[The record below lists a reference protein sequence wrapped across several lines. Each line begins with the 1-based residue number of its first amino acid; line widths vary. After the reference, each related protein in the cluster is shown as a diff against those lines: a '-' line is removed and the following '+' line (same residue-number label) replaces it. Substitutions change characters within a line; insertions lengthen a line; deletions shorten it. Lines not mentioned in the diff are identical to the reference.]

1 MIARHILFYLTIFL
15 SNIIQGITGFAG
27 TLLAMPFSLR
37 LVGADI
43 AVPVLNSLGF
53 VSGLYVFLGNR
64 DKVVWGEIKK
74 VVAIMIPF
82 MFLGVLIR
90 ERLMEQERTLYLILG
105 VLVMVMAIRGL
116 RDAFIR
122 KDDPDKKKLSP
133 AVMNVI
139 LILSGIIHGMFV
151 SGGSLL
157 VIYMA
162 ERLDEKG
169 SFRSTL
175 SAVWV
180 ILNGILLITQIFSGD
195 ITREV
200 AINQLIALPVLFLA
214 MFIGSILFKKM
225 EQWTFLII
233 TYILLIISG
242 VSLFIK

>member
-162 ERLDEKG
+162 ERLDEKS

-225 EQWTFLII
+225 EQRTFLII

>member
-1 MIARHILFYLTIFL
+1 MLNHILFYLTIFL

-43 AVPVLNSLGF
+43 AVPLLNFLGF
-53 VSGLYVFLGNR
+53 VSGLYVFLPNR

-74 VVAIMIPF
+74 VVTIMIPF

-90 ERLMEQERTLYLILG
+90 ERLMEQQRILYLILG
-105 VLVMVMAIRGL
+105 VLVIFMAVRGL
-116 RDAFIR
+116 RDSFLKR
-122 KDDPDKKKLSP
+122 DEKDKKPLSDP
-133 AVMNVI
+133 VMNLI

-162 ERLDEKG
+162 ERLDDKTA
-169 SFRSTL
+169 FRSTL

-180 ILNGILLITQIFSGD
+180 ILNGILLVTQIFSGD
-195 ITREV
+195 ITGEV
-200 AINQLIALPVLFLA
+200 AMNQLIALPVLFLA
-214 MFIGSILFKKM
+214 MYIGSVLFKRM
-225 EQWTFLII
+225 EQRTFLII

-242 VSLFIK
+242 ISLFIK

>member
-1 MIARHILFYLTIFL
+1 MLNHILFYLTIFL

-43 AVPVLNSLGF
+43 AVPVLNFLGF
-53 VSGLYVFLGNR
+53 VSGLYVFLPNR

-74 VVAIMIPF
+74 VVTIMIPF

-90 ERLMEQERTLYLILG
+90 ERLMEQQRILYLILG
-105 VLVMVMAIRGL
+105 VLVIFMAIRGL
-116 RDAFIR
+116 RDSFLKR
-122 KDDPDKKKLSP
+122 DEKDKTPLSDP
-133 AVMNVI
+133 VMNLI

-162 ERLDEKG
+162 ERLDDKTA
-169 SFRSTL
+169 FRSTL

-180 ILNGILLITQIFSGD
+180 ILNGILLVTQIFSGD
-195 ITREV
+195 ITGEV
-200 AINQLIALPVLFLA
+200 AMNELIALPVLFLA
-214 MFIGSILFKKM
+214 MYIGSVLFKRM
-225 EQWTFLII
+225 EQRTFLII

-242 VSLFIK
+242 ISLFIK

>member
-1 MIARHILFYLTIFL
+1 MLNHILFYLTIFL

-43 AVPVLNSLGF
+43 AVPVLNFLGF
-53 VSGLYVFLGNR
+53 VSGLYVFLPNR

-74 VVAIMIPF
+74 VVTIMIPF

-90 ERLMEQERTLYLILG
+90 ERLMEQQRILYLILG
-105 VLVMVMAIRGL
+105 VLVIFMAIRGL
-116 RDAFIR
+116 RDSFLKR
-122 KDDPDKKKLSP
+122 DEKDKKPLSDP
-133 AVMNVI
+133 VMNLI

-162 ERLDEKG
+162 ERLDDKTA
-169 SFRSTL
+169 FRSTL

-180 ILNGILLITQIFSGD
+180 ILNGILLVTQIFSGD
-195 ITREV
+195 ITGEV
-200 AINQLIALPVLFLA
+200 AMNELIALPVLFLA
-214 MFIGSILFKKM
+214 MYIGSVLFKRM
-225 EQWTFLII
+225 EQRTFLII

-242 VSLFIK
+242 ISLFIK

>member
-1 MIARHILFYLTIFL
+1 MLNHILFYLTIFL

-43 AVPVLNSLGF
+43 AVPVLNFLGF
-53 VSGLYVFLGNR
+53 VSGLYVFLPNR

-74 VVAIMIPF
+74 VVTIMIPF

-90 ERLMEQERTLYLILG
+90 ERLMEQQRILYLILG
-105 VLVMVMAIRGL
+105 VLVIFMAIRGL
-116 RDAFIR
+116 RDSFLKR
-122 KDDPDKKKLSP
+122 DEKDKKPLSDP
-133 AVMNVI
+133 VMNLI

-162 ERLDEKG
+162 ERLDDKTA
-169 SFRSTL
+169 FRSTL

-180 ILNGILLITQIFSGD
+180 ILNGILLVTQIFSGD
-195 ITREV
+195 ITGEV
-200 AINQLIALPVLFLA
+200 AMNQLIALPVLFLA
-214 MFIGSILFKKM
+214 MYIGSVLFKRM
-225 EQWTFLII
+225 EQRTFLII

-242 VSLFIK
+242 ISLFIK

>member
-1 MIARHILFYLTIFL
+1 MLNHILFYLTIFL

-43 AVPVLNSLGF
+43 AVPVLNFLGF
-53 VSGLYVFLGNR
+53 VSGLYVFLPNR
-64 DKVVWGEIKK
+64 DKVVWGEIKR
-74 VVAIMIPF
+74 VVTIMIPF

-90 ERLMEQERTLYLILG
+90 ERLMEQQRILYLILG
-105 VLVMVMAIRGL
+105 VLVIFMAIRGL
-116 RDAFIR
+116 RDSFLKR
-122 KDDPDKKKLSP
+122 DEKDKKPLSDP
-133 AVMNVI
+133 VMNLI

-162 ERLDEKG
+162 ERLDDKTA
-169 SFRSTL
+169 FRSTL

-180 ILNGILLITQIFSGD
+180 ILNGILLVTQIFSGD
-195 ITREV
+195 ITGEV
-200 AINQLIALPVLFLA
+200 AMNQLIALPVLFLA
-214 MFIGSILFKKM
+214 MYIGSVLFKRM
-225 EQWTFLII
+225 EQRTFLII

-242 VSLFIK
+242 ISLFIK

>member
-1 MIARHILFYLTIFL
+1 MILNHILFYVTLFL

-64 DKVVWGEIKK
+64 DKVVWSEIKK
-74 VVAIMIPF
+74 VVLIMIPF

-90 ERLMEQERTLYLILG
+90 ERLMDQQRLLYMILG
-105 VLVMVMAIRGL
+105 VLVLIMAFRGL
-116 RDAFIR
+116 
-122 KDDPDKKKLSP
+122 KDIFMKSGSSEKKKLSDP
-133 AVMNVI
+133 VMNVI

-162 ERLDEKG
+162 ERLEEKG
-169 SFRSTL
+169 SFRATI

-180 ILNGILLITQIFSGD
+180 ILNGILLVTQFASGD
-195 ITREV
+195 ITKEV

-214 MFIGSILFKKM
+214 MFIGSILYKRM
-225 EQWTFLII
+225 EQRTFMII
-233 TYILLIISG
+233 TYVLLIIMG
-242 VSLFIK
+242 ISLFI

>member
-1 MIARHILFYLTIFL
+1 MLNHILFYLTIFL

-43 AVPVLNSLGF
+43 AVPVLTFLGF
-53 VSGLYVFLGNR
+53 VSGLYVFLPNR
-64 DKVVWGEIKK
+64 DKVVWGEIKR
-74 VVAIMIPF
+74 VVTIMIPF

-90 ERLMEQERTLYLILG
+90 ERLMEQQRILYLILG
-105 VLVMVMAIRGL
+105 VLVIFMAIRGL
-116 RDAFIR
+116 RDSFLKR
-122 KDDPDKKKLSP
+122 DEKDKKPLSDP
-133 AVMNVI
+133 VMNLI

-162 ERLDEKG
+162 ERLDDKTA
-169 SFRSTL
+169 FRSTL

-180 ILNGILLITQIFSGD
+180 ILNGILLVTQIFSGD
-195 ITREV
+195 ITGEV
-200 AINQLIALPVLFLA
+200 AMNQLIALPVLFLA
-214 MFIGSILFKKM
+214 MYIGSVLFKRM
-225 EQWTFLII
+225 EQRTFLII

-242 VSLFIK
+242 ISLFIK

>member
-1 MIARHILFYLTIFL
+1 MLNHILFYITIFL

-43 AVPVLNSLGF
+43 AVPVLTFLGF
-53 VSGLYVFLGNR
+53 VSGLYVFLPNR

-74 VVAIMIPF
+74 VVTIMIPF

-90 ERLMEQERTLYLILG
+90 ERLMEQQRILYLILG
-105 VLVMVMAIRGL
+105 VLVIFMAVRGL
-116 RDAFIR
+116 RDSFLKR
-122 KDDPDKKKLSP
+122 DEKDKKPLSDP
-133 AVMNVI
+133 VMNLI

-162 ERLDEKG
+162 ERLDDKTA
-169 SFRSTL
+169 FRSTL

-180 ILNGILLITQIFSGD
+180 ILNGILLVTQIFSGD
-195 ITREV
+195 ITGEV
-200 AINQLIALPVLFLA
+200 AMNQLIALPVLFLA
-214 MFIGSILFKKM
+214 MYIGSVLFKRM
-225 EQWTFLII
+225 EQRTFLII

-242 VSLFIK
+242 ISLFIK

>member
-1 MIARHILFYLTIFL
+1 MLNHILFYLTIFL

-43 AVPVLNSLGF
+43 AVPVLNFLGF
-53 VSGLYVFLGNR
+53 VSGLYVFLPNR

-74 VVAIMIPF
+74 VVTIMIPF

-90 ERLMEQERTLYLILG
+90 ERLMEQQRILYLILG
-105 VLVMVMAIRGL
+105 VLVIFMAVRGL
-116 RDAFIR
+116 RDSFLKR
-122 KDDPDKKKLSP
+122 DEKDKKPLSDP
-133 AVMNVI
+133 VMNLI

-162 ERLDEKG
+162 ERLDDKTA
-169 SFRSTL
+169 FRSTL

-180 ILNGILLITQIFSGD
+180 ILNGILLVTQIFSGD
-195 ITREV
+195 ITGEV
-200 AINQLIALPVLFLA
+200 AMNQLIALPVLFLA
-214 MFIGSILFKKM
+214 MYIGSVLFKRM
-225 EQWTFLII
+225 EQRTFLII

-242 VSLFIK
+242 ISLFIK

>member
-1 MIARHILFYLTIFL
+1 MLNHILFYLTIFL

-43 AVPVLNSLGF
+43 AVPVLNFLGF
-53 VSGLYVFLGNR
+53 VSGLYVFLPNR
-64 DKVVWGEIKK
+64 DKVVWGEIKR
-74 VVAIMIPF
+74 VVTIMIPF

-90 ERLMEQERTLYLILG
+90 ERLMEQQRILYLILG
-105 VLVMVMAIRGL
+105 VLVIFMAIRGL
-116 RDAFIR
+116 RDAFL
-122 KDDPDKKKLSP
+122 KQDEKDKKPLSDP
-133 AVMNVI
+133 VMNLI

-162 ERLDEKG
+162 ERLDDKTA
-169 SFRSTL
+169 FRSTL

-180 ILNGILLITQIFSGD
+180 ILNGILLVTQIFSGD
-195 ITREV
+195 ITGEV
-200 AINQLIALPVLFLA
+200 AMNQLIALPVLFLA
-214 MFIGSILFKKM
+214 MYIGSVLFKRM
-225 EQWTFLII
+225 EQRTFLII

-242 VSLFIK
+242 ISLFIK

>member
-1 MIARHILFYLTIFL
+1 MLNHILFYLTIFL

-43 AVPVLNSLGF
+43 AVPVLNFLGF
-53 VSGLYVFLGNR
+53 VSGLYVFLPNR
-64 DKVVWGEIKK
+64 NKVVWGEIKR
-74 VVAIMIPF
+74 VVTIMIPF

-90 ERLMEQERTLYLILG
+90 ERLMEQQSILYLILG
-105 VLVMVMAIRGL
+105 VLVIFMAIRGL
-116 RDAFIR
+116 RDAFFKR
-122 KDDPDKKKLSP
+122 DEKDKTPLSDP
-133 AVMNVI
+133 VMNLI

-162 ERLDEKG
+162 ERLDDKTA
-169 SFRSTL
+169 FRSTL

-180 ILNGILLITQIFSGD
+180 ILNGILLVTQIFSGD
-195 ITREV
+195 ITGEV
-200 AINQLIALPVLFLA
+200 AMNQLIALPVLFLA
-214 MFIGSILFKKM
+214 MFIGSVLFKRM
-225 EQWTFLII
+225 EQRTFLII

-242 VSLFIK
+242 ISLFIK

>member
-1 MIARHILFYLTIFL
+1 MIVNHLLFYLTLFL

-53 VSGLYVFLGNR
+53 VSGLYVFIPNR
-64 DKVVWGEIKK
+64 DKVIWGEIKK
-74 VVAIMIPF
+74 VVLIMIPF

-90 ERLMEQERTLYLILG
+90 EYLMDQQRILYMILG
-105 VLVMVMAIRGL
+105 VLVLLMAVRGL
-116 RDAFIR
+116 
-122 KDDPDKKKLSP
+122 KDIFSKDSCSVKRKLSES
-133 AVMNVI
+133 VMNVI
-139 LILSGIIHGMFV
+139 LVLSGVIHGMFV

-162 ERLDEKG
+162 EKIGEKG
-169 SFRSTL
+169 SFRVTI

-180 ILNGILLITQIFSGD
+180 ILNGILLVTQLVSGD

-214 MFIGSILFKKM
+214 MFIGSILYKKM
-225 EQWTFLII
+225 EQRTFMII
-233 TYILLIISG
+233 TYVLLIIMG
-242 VSLFIK
+242 LSLFI

>member
-1 MIARHILFYLTIFL
+1 MLNHILFYITIFL

-43 AVPVLNSLGF
+43 AVPVLTFLGF
-53 VSGLYVFLGNR
+53 VSGLYVFLPNR

-74 VVAIMIPF
+74 VVTIMIPF

-90 ERLMEQERTLYLILG
+90 ERLMEQQRILYLILG
-105 VLVMVMAIRGL
+105 VLVIFMAIRGL
-116 RDAFIR
+116 RDSFLKR
-122 KDDPDKKKLSP
+122 DEKDKKPLSDP
-133 AVMNVI
+133 VMNLI

-162 ERLDEKG
+162 ERLDDKTA
-169 SFRSTL
+169 FRSTL

-180 ILNGILLITQIFSGD
+180 ILNGILLVTQIFSGD
-195 ITREV
+195 ITGEV
-200 AINQLIALPVLFLA
+200 AMNQLIALPVLFLA
-214 MFIGSILFKKM
+214 MYIGSVLFKRMK
-225 EQWTFLII
+225 QRTFLII

-242 VSLFIK
+242 ISLFIK

>member
-1 MIARHILFYLTIFL
+1 MLNHILFYLTIFL

-43 AVPVLNSLGF
+43 AVPVLNFLGF
-53 VSGLYVFLGNR
+53 VSGLYVFLPNR

-74 VVAIMIPF
+74 VVTIMIPF

-90 ERLMEQERTLYLILG
+90 ERLMEQQRILYLILG
-105 VLVMVMAIRGL
+105 VLVIFMAIRGL
-116 RDAFIR
+116 RDAFL
-122 KDDPDKKKLSP
+122 KQDEKNKKPLSSFT
-133 AVMNVI
+133 MNLI

-162 ERLDEKG
+162 ERLDEKS

-180 ILNGILLITQIFSGD
+180 ILNGILLVTQIFAGD
-195 ITREV
+195 ITWEV
-200 AINQLIALPVLFLA
+200 AMNQLIALPVLFLA
-214 MFIGSILFKKM
+214 MYIGSILFKRM
-225 EQWTFLII
+225 EQRTFLII

-242 VSLFIK
+242 ISLFIK

>member
-1 MIARHILFYLTIFL
+1 MLDHILFYLTIFL

-43 AVPVLNSLGF
+43 AVPVLNFLGF
-53 VSGLYVFLGNR
+53 VSGLYVFIPNR
-64 DKVVWGEIKK
+64 EKVIWGEIKK
-74 VVAIMIPF
+74 VVTIMIPF

-90 ERLMEQERTLYLILG
+90 ERLMEQQRILYLILG
-105 VLVMVMAIRGL
+105 VLVIFMAIRGL
-116 RDAFIR
+116 RDEFLR
-122 KDDPDKKKLSP
+122 QDEKGKKPLSDPI
-133 AVMNVI
+133 MNLI
-139 LILSGIIHGMFV
+139 LVLSGIIHGMFV

-162 ERLDEKG
+162 ERLDDKTA
-169 SFRSTL
+169 FRSTL

-180 ILNGILLITQIFSGD
+180 ILNGILLVTQIFSGD
-195 ITREV
+195 IKGEV

-214 MFIGSILFKKM
+214 MYIGSVLFKRM
-225 EQWTFLII
+225 EQRTFLII

-242 VSLFIK
+242 ISLFIK

>member
-1 MIARHILFYLTIFL
+1 MLNHILFYLTVFL

-43 AVPVLNSLGF
+43 AVPVLNFLGF
-53 VSGLYVFLGNR
+53 VSGLYVFIPNR
-64 DKVVWGEIKK
+64 DKVVLREMKQ
-74 VVAIMIPF
+74 VVTIMIPF

-90 ERLMEQERTLYLILG
+90 ERLMEQQRILYLILG
-105 VLVMVMAIRGL
+105 VLVIFMAIRGL
-116 RDAFIR
+116 KDAFF
-122 KDDPDKKKLSP
+122 KQDEKDKKPLSEV
-133 AVMNVI
+133 AMKVI

-162 ERLDEKG
+162 ERLDDKTA
-169 SFRSTL
+169 FRSTL

-180 ILNGILLITQIFSGD
+180 ILNGILLVTQIFSGD
-195 ITREV
+195 ITGEV
-200 AINQLIALPVLFLA
+200 AMNQLIALPVLFLA
-214 MFIGSILFKKM
+214 MYIGSVLFRRM
-225 EQWTFLII
+225 EQRTFLII

-242 VSLFIK
+242 ISLFIK

>member
-1 MIARHILFYLTIFL
+1 MLNHILFYITIFL

-43 AVPVLNSLGF
+43 AVPVLTFLGF
-53 VSGLYVFLGNR
+53 VSGLYVFLPNR

-74 VVAIMIPF
+74 VVTIMIPF

-90 ERLMEQERTLYLILG
+90 ERLMEQQRILYLILG
-105 VLVMVMAIRGL
+105 VLVIFMAIRGL
-116 RDAFIR
+116 RDSFLKR
-122 KDDPDKKKLSP
+122 DEKDKKPLSDP
-133 AVMNVI
+133 VMNLI

-162 ERLDEKG
+162 ERLDDKTA
-169 SFRSTL
+169 FRSTL

-180 ILNGILLITQIFSGD
+180 ILNGILLVTQIFSGD
-195 ITREV
+195 ITGEV
-200 AINQLIALPVLFLA
+200 AMNQLIALPVLFLA
-214 MFIGSILFKKM
+214 MYIGSVLFKRM
-225 EQWTFLII
+225 EQRTFLII

-242 VSLFIK
+242 ISLFIK

>member
-1 MIARHILFYLTIFL
+1 MLNHILFYLTIFL

-43 AVPVLNSLGF
+43 AVPVLNFLGF
-53 VSGLYVFLGNR
+53 VSGLYVFLPNR

-74 VVAIMIPF
+74 VVTIMIPF

-90 ERLMEQERTLYLILG
+90 ERLMEQQRILYLILG
-105 VLVMVMAIRGL
+105 VLVIFMAIRGL
-116 RDAFIR
+116 RDSFLKR
-122 KDDPDKKKLSP
+122 DEKDKKPLSDP
-133 AVMNVI
+133 VMNLI

-162 ERLDEKG
+162 ERLDDKTA
-169 SFRSTL
+169 FRSTL

-180 ILNGILLITQIFSGD
+180 ILNGILLVTQIFSGD
-195 ITREV
+195 ITGEV

-214 MFIGSILFKKM
+214 MYIGSVLFKRM
-225 EQWTFLII
+225 EQRTFLII

-242 VSLFIK
+242 ISLFIK